1 MTENVLTFTEAC
13 RCLPGV
19 SPDHRCLTTSRH
31 LDSLSLTGSQNHEV
45 RSVSSCS
52 WPPFGPLI
60 SQNSGN
66 LRRLNGNPCRHRG
79 TLKRSRNGICGGQVV
94 ERVTGIEPA
103 SSAWK
108 AEVLAIELHPRE
120 R

>member
-31 LDSLSLTGSQNHEV
+31 LESLSLTGSQNDEV

-66 LRRLNGNPCRHRG
+66 LRRLNGNPYRHRG
-79 TLKRSRNGICGGQVV
+79 TLKRSLTRHLTWSGGGAGD
-94 ERVTGIEPA
+94 RDRTGIISLEG
-103 SSAWK
+103 
-108 AEVLAIELHPRE
+108 
-120 R
+120 